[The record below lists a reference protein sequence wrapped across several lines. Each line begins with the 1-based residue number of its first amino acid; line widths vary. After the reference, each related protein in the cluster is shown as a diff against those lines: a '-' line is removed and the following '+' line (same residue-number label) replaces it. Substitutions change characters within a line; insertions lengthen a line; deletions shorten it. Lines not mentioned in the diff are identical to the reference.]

1 MHISDDLPHN
11 NKPTEAGGLGLCVD
25 GTTCLHTYTVYIC
38 IMIPF
43 HIWHWKKQTTGG
55 RWGGGRQDVAG
66 EFHSSSDNTTFLGR
80 IQQTAR
86 NTNFPVKRLFFSG
99 VKETTNVWEVL
110 PKTLWYMLLREV
122 DGLDYITRQTACI
135 NSLAKSPLSHWRA
148 VRC

>member
-55 RWGGGRQDVAG
+55 RWGGGAG
-66 EFHSSSDNTTFLGR
+66 CGRWVPLFQWQYNISWKNTTNSQKHKLPCEK
-80 IQQTAR
+80 A
-86 NTNFPVKRLFFSG
+86 FFSG
-99 VKETTNVWEVL
+99 VKETTNVREVL

-148 VRC
+148 VGC

>member
-55 RWGGGRQDVAG
+55 RWGGGRMWQV
-66 EFHSSSDNTTFLGR
+66 SSTLPVTIQHFLEEYNK
-80 IQQTAR
+80 QPETQTSLWKG
-86 NTNFPVKRLFFSG
+86 FFFSG